1 MPPSGSPVKEL
12 IINDLVG
19 TALPLVTAGAEYY
32 TTVEQV
38 TLVGAGPLELKMFP
52 AIVVMPME
60 TEYNRAGSQGT
71 TTAAATFR
79 VQLAL
84 FIRSRTDAVSK
95 IERFI
100 RDVHK
105 ALLVDRYRNGNAIHT
120 RVVHDEVTYPT
131 DDDEPFTTAIVTVDV
146 DYRTRIT
153 DLNTPT

>member
-12 IINDLVG
+12 IINDLVD

-84 FIRSRTDAVSK
+84 FIRSRTDSGRDLHAFGV
-95 IERFI
+95 ERFQ
-100 RDVHK
+100 
-105 ALLVDRYRNGNAIHT
+105 
-120 RVVHDEVTYPT
+120 E
-131 DDDEPFTTAIVTVDV
+131 
-146 DYRTRIT
+146 
-153 DLNTPT
+153 